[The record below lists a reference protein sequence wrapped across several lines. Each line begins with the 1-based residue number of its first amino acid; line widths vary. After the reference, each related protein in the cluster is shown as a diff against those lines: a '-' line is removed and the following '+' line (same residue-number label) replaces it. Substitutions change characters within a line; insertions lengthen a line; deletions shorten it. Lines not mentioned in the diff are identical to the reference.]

1 MPHID
6 LDPSLPGIV
15 GLLRF
20 RPETAAPLT
29 ALSDVLLQ
37 GPNSLSP
44 GERELI
50 AAVVSRR
57 NDCSFCELSHAATAA
72 AHLPD
77 GMPVVAAALDDPA
90 TAPVSEKLQTL
101 LKIAAAVAT
110 SGAAVTPDLIAAARD
125 AGATDTEL
133 HDTVLIAA
141 AFCMFNRYVDGLAT
155 QSPTDPAAYT
165 EMGAHL
171 AAHGYAASVADRAS
185 PDGTA

>member
-20 RPETAAPLT
+20 RPETAAALT
-29 ALSDVLLQ
+29 TLSDVLLQ
-37 GPNSLSP
+37 GPNTLSP

-72 AHLPD
+72 AHLAD
-77 GMPVVAAALDDPA
+77 GMPVVAAVLDDPS
-90 TAPVSEKLQTL
+90 TAPVSAKLRAL
-101 LKIAAAVAT
+101 LQVAAAVSAG
-110 SGAAVTPDLIAAARD
+110 GAAVTPELVAAARA

-155 QSPTDPAAYT
+155 RSPADPAAYT
-165 EMGAHL
+165 DMGAHL
-171 AAHGYAASVADRAS
+171 AAHGYSASVTDLGA
-185 PDGTA
+185 G